1 MFWII
6 YILAATLLCYILANS
21 TRKYP
26 FQLFVLL
33 LITLITPA
41 KIDVSGLDYAP
52 SLYAFIFNIFFE
64 QNFSLRVLRPLI
76 LSLPAGLFFLIIYSS
91 FKRKFF

>member
-6 YILAATLLCYILANS
+6 YLFAATLLSYVLANS

-26 FQLFVLL
+26 LQLFVLL
-33 LITLITPA
+33 LITFITPA
-41 KIDVSGLDYAP
+41 RIDISGFDYSP
-52 SLYAFIFNIFFE
+52 SIYAFIFNVFFE
-64 QNFSLRVLRPLI
+64 QNFSLRVLRPLM
-76 LSLPAGLFFLIIYSS
+76 LSLPFGLFILIIYSS

>member
-6 YILAATLLCYILANS
+6 YLFAATLLSYVLANS
-21 TRKYP
+21 TKKYP

-41 KIDVSGLDYAP
+41 KIEVSGLDYAP
-52 SLYAFIFNIFFE
+52 SLYAFFFNVFLE

-91 FKRKFF
+91 FKRKFS